1 MKARSAMPQSFLS
14 ATLLL
19 FLVLDSFGN
28 TPIVAALLR
37 DVEPGRRPRVIVRE
51 CAVAYAIL
59 MAFLLFGGQLMRLF
73 SLSETSLGIG
83 GGVVLFLIALRM
95 IFPPAEGGVFGD
107 TGGQEPLIVPI
118 AVPAI
123 AGPSAMAMV
132 MLFASRE
139 PERLLEW
146 AAAVTLAM
154 LLTTGFLL
162 AGSRLVRVL
171 GTRGMTAFERL
182 MGLILAALA
191 VEMLLRGVQSFVAV
205 VRATG

>member
-1 MKARSAMPQSFLS
+1 MPTSFLS

-19 FLVLDSFGN
+19 FLILDPFGN

-37 DVEPGRRPRVIVRE
+37 GVDARRRPLVILRE
-51 CAVAYAIL
+51 CAIAYVIL
-59 MAFLLFGGQLMRLF
+59 MGFLFFGGQLMRLLQ
-73 SLSETSLGIG
+73 LSQTSLGIA

-95 IFPPAEGGVFGD
+95 IFPSAEGGVFGD
-107 TGGQEPLIVPI
+107 SGGEEPLIVPI

-139 PERLLEW
+139 PQRLFEW
-146 AAAVTLAM
+146 AGAVTLAM
-154 LLTTGFLL
+154 LFSSAFLL
-162 AGSRLVRVL
+162 AGSRLVRLL
-171 GTRGMTAFERL
+171 GTRGMSAFERL

-191 VEMLLRGVQSFVAV
+191 IEMLLRGIQTFVETL
-205 VRATG
+205 R